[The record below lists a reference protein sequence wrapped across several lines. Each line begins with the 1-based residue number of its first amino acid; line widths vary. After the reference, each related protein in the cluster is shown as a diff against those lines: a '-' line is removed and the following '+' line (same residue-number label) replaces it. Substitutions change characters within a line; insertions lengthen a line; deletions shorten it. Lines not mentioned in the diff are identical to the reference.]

1 MNKGRPMLKILNAL
15 ILLLTLAVTICGV
28 CSFHTQQTYDVV
40 NQYGE
45 TIRMWGAGIYAHD
58 SYFKAPIFIGTDL
71 TVLLFVFPLAV
82 ISFRRVEKA
91 QNAENLIRSFGVLS
105 LLLYYAASLSFGVTY
120 NELHLVYI
128 ALFSLCFFSVGLA
141 LANLHTIGIRQK
153 EVCSYPFTKGMKA
166 FLFVG
171 GISLFVAW
179 LPDIIISIVSGS
191 SLKLIEVYTTEVTY
205 VLDMGII
212 SPLIF
217 ITYYL
222 VKHETFIGY
231 VLLRMLFEVCMIIGI
246 MLFIQ
251 TAIQLAA
258 GILLPIP
265 VMVTKDLIFILL
277 AIFSGFF
284 DVRLKHG
291 TKYVEG
297 SI

>member
-1 MNKGRPMLKILNAL
+1 MNKGSPVLKILNAL

-28 CSFHTQQTYDVV
+28 CSFHTQQAYDVV

-58 SYFKAPIFIGTDL
+58 SYFKAPIFIGSDL
-71 TVLLFVFPLAV
+71 TVLLFVLPLAA
-82 ISFRRVEKA
+82 ISFWRAEKT
-91 QNAENLIRSFGVLS
+91 QSVENLIRSFGVLS

-120 NELHLVYI
+120 NGLHLVYI
-128 ALFSLCFFSVGLA
+128 ALFSLCFFSVGFS
-141 LANLHTIGIRQK
+141 LANLHAMEIRQK
-153 EVCSYPFTKGMKA
+153 KVCSYPFTKGMKA

-179 LPDIIISIVSGS
+179 LPDIITSIVSGS

-231 VLLRMLFEVCMIIGI
+231 VLLRMLLEVCMIIGI

-251 TAIQLAA
+251 TVVQLAA

-277 AIFSGFF
+277 AIFSSFF
-284 DVRLKHG
+284 DIRLRHG